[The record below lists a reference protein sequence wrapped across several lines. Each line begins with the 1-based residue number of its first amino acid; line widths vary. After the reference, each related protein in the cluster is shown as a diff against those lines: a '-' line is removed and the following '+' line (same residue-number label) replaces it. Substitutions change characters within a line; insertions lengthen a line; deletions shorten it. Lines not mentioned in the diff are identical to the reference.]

1 MRDISNKSF
10 RLHAEISLSADLQKQ
25 QKFYYIN
32 KADDKKY
39 EESIIKWILDSYQ
52 HVQMSKS
59 IPFTRWSIVEIKA
72 SVIGS
77 NKSRTLL
84 CVLSLESSKG
94 KM

>member
-25 QKFYYIN
+25 QKFYYMD

-52 HVQMSKS
+52 PLSD
-59 IPFTRWSIVEIKA
+59 VEID
-72 SVIGS
+72 SFH
-77 NKSRTLL
+77 
-84 CVLSLESSKG
+84 
-94 KM
+94 KMVNCWDQSFSYRIQ